1 LSNQFEVL
9 YMTAIVCSYIIK
21 NKQTN
26 CPTDQSGLLQIV
38 TKYRGTIQ
46 MPLIGYEKITCKK
59 VFII

>member
-1 LSNQFEVL
+1 
-9 YMTAIVCSYIIK
+9 MTAIVCSYIIK